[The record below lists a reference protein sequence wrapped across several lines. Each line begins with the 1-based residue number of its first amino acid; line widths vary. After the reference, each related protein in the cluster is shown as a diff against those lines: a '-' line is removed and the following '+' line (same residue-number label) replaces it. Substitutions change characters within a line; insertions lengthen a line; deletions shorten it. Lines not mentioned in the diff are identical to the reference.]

1 MEGNKLFSHP
11 NDIPD
16 LDEIDDST
24 LDISI
29 HGNYEKSMQRMNS
42 EIFRQRSI
50 DKLRHNNREQYDKE
64 MKSKSRMDRSV
75 ANTLTNQS
83 KNNQNE
89 IKELI
94 MENNKINNENQVKNN
109 EQLLNGMKGLFEE
122 LFKNLS
128 QEKNINVQPNI
139 EKKCN
144 YCDKILNSINEL
156 EIHINQKHKNY
167 ILANINC
174 KICQYT
180 TQNENEI

>member
-64 MKSKSRMDRSV
+64 IKSKNRMDRAV

-109 EQLLNGMKGLFEE
+109 EQLLN
-122 LFKNLS
+122 
-128 QEKNINVQPNI
+128 
-139 EKKCN
+139 
-144 YCDKILNSINEL
+144 
-156 EIHINQKHKNY
+156 
-167 ILANINC
+167 
-174 KICQYT
+174 
-180 TQNENEI
+180 